1 MFYGWLLK
9 YVYKLT
15 SSDERKLKDQT
26 CLRKVKSGVL
36 HIKYVKVGAAKGEKN
51 KCFSILTFT
60 YDKYQCNNV
69 TA

>member
-26 CLRKVKSGVL
+26 CLRKVKSGCVAYK
-36 HIKYVKVGAAKGEKN
+36 ICKGGCSKG
-51 KCFSILTFT
+51 
-60 YDKYQCNNV
+60 
-69 TA
+69 